1 MKYYF
6 HTLKTSGGYHF
17 THPNG
22 MKIRKPVQR
31 KDWPCG
37 IMDDN
42 GSAPG
47 KHLLV
52 NSDDGTPAK
61 LKNQAI
67 LKIKTA
73 STTHPGYEIMYMADS
88 GNDLLNSNKIYFKLC
103 LLYI

>member
-1 MKYYF
+1 
-6 HTLKTSGGYHF
+6 
-17 THPNG
+17 
-22 MKIRKPVQR
+22 MKIRKPVLR

-52 NSDDGTPAK
+52 NSDGTPAK

-73 STTHPGYEIMYMADS
+73 STTHQGYDIMYMADS
-88 GNDLLNSNKIYFKLC
+88 GNNLLNSNQIYLKCIWCVFL
-103 LLYI
+103 